1 MMCSPGGTAVRD
13 AACRELFLGV
23 FRMLKIEK
31 VDGTLP
37 SFQPQDLEAAADQL
51 PVRDDLLLM
60 PTLVFIMPF
69 THQHIRTIAID
80 AEVGPYATT
89 QSTKA
94 ISRNLGARISLFRI
108 QVNETRRLVHAQMG
122 LHGHPQRII
131 PYFAT
136 FFFPLSSNKKRDT
149 IWIAGHYLQDLTIIG
164 PHVVRAQFQTAG
176 KGSFSVTLSSSTLP
190 DARRLSQLQEY
201 AAEVT
206 RQMQPVLREVYG
218 PVYNGAQF
226 SKPLPSNYARLN
238 LNGDP
243 LNTASPIDPVHEAL
257 TQIWPKIIAS
267 LKDQG
272 SLIDYSDLY
281 TNVSERLRGYR

>member
-1 MMCSPGGTAVRD
+1 
-13 AACRELFLGV
+13 
-23 FRMLKIEK
+23 MLKIEK

-136 FFFPLSSNKKRDT
+136 FFFPLSSNKKNVT
-149 IWIAGHYLQDLTIIG
+149 QSGSPATTCKISPSSGHT
-164 PHVVRAQFQTAG
+164 
-176 KGSFSVTLSSSTLP
+176 SFGRS
-190 DARRLSQLQEY
+190 
-201 AAEVT
+201 
-206 RQMQPVLREVYG
+206 
-218 PVYNGAQF
+218 
-226 SKPLPSNYARLN
+226 SKPRAR
-238 LNGDP
+238 
-243 LNTASPIDPVHEAL
+243 A
-257 TQIWPKIIAS
+257 
-267 LKDQG
+267 
-272 SLIDYSDLY
+272 
-281 TNVSERLRGYR
+281 VSR